1 MRVVDVVNNRTQEVE
16 TISVETYEMQRNHF
30 LPDIKDAL
38 YVPKNNIYYDIPDV
52 VEAPV
57 EPVASLPASGE
68 DTFAEWTALQ
78 AKSKEVTYAKLSGVE
93 KARYQEL
100 KVLFNG

>member
-16 TISVETYEMQRNHF
+16 TITVEAYEMQRNHF

-38 YVPKNNIYYDIPDV
+38 YVPKNNIYYDVPDEVSPV
-52 VEAPV
+52 VEAK
-57 EPVASLPASGE
+57 LPASGE
-68 DTFAEWTALQ
+68 EAFAEWTALQ
-78 AKSKEVTYAKLSGVE
+78 AKKDEITYQKLSGEE

-100 KVLFNG
+100 KTLFNG